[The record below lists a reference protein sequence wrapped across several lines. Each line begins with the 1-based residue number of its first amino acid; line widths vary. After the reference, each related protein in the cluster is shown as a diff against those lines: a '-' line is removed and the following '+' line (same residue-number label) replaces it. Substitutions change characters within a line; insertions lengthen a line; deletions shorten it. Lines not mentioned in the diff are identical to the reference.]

1 MVNLQ
6 ALTAKDISQIIPFIQ
21 ELNPE
26 LNPAVIQE
34 NQREMFN
41 ISNYRC
47 FGLFQGD
54 NLIGLSSGWITIRHY
69 SGKQI
74 EIDNVIIAST
84 HQSKG
89 YGAQFIELLSSG
101 LASKI
106 ARLWSSILTYPIR
119 SRINFTL
126 HKALKF

>member
-47 FGLFQGD
+47 FGLF
-54 NLIGLSSGWITIRHY
+54 
-69 SGKQI
+69 
-74 EIDNVIIAST
+74 
-84 HQSKG
+84 
-89 YGAQFIELLSSG
+89 
-101 LASKI
+101 
-106 ARLWSSILTYPIR
+106 
-119 SRINFTL
+119 
-126 HKALKF
+126 KATT